1 MLKKSTKKNPY
12 SVKPLGG
19 AGAEAEI
26 SAKVGGVGNTSKN
39 ATKNYGKG
47 K

>member
-1 MLKKSTKKNPY
+1 MMKKSTKKNPY

-19 AGAEAEI
+19 AGAEPVE
-26 SAKVGGVGNTSKN
+26 SAKIGGVGNTPKN
-39 ATKNYGKG
+39 AAQNYKKG